1 MNLSYAYIYIK
12 PGSYLKSGCL
22 PILVLDLSNLGAEE
36 AKEIACLLEMPS
48 ECQLF
53 TIPSKNNRVFL
64 VNG

>member
-1 MNLSYAYIYIK
+1 M
-12 PGSYLKSGCL
+12 KSGCL
-22 PILVLDLSNLGAEE
+22 PVLVLDLSNLGAEE